1 MGVKITTKGDFK
13 ETDKWLTKMEN
24 LEKDAGLSLKTI
36 ADRTLSALKAATP
49 KDTGKTAESWYYN
62 IVKTKGKYSIE
73 FCNSN
78 MAKEGVDALNIVL
91 LLELGH
97 ATASGSWV
105 SGLHFVE
112 PTVEKE
118 YSNLLLE
125 AKKLLQ

>member
-13 ETDKWLTKMEN
+13 KTEKWLAKMEH
-24 LEKDAGLSLKTI
+24 LEEDAGLSLKTI
-36 ADRTLSALKAATP
+36 ADKTLAALKEATP
-49 KDTGKTAESWYYN
+49 KDTGLTANSWYYN
-62 IVKTKGKYSIE
+62 IIKTKGKYSIE

-78 MAKEGVDALNIVL
+78 MAKDGVEALNIVL

-112 PTVEKE
+112 PTVERS
-118 YSNLLLE
+118 YAMLLE
-125 AKKLLQ
+125 DAKKLLK

>member
-13 ETDKWLTKMEN
+13 KTEKWLAKMEH
-24 LEKDAGLSLKTI
+24 LEEDAGLSLKTI
-36 ADRTLSALKAATP
+36 ADKTLGALKEATP
-49 KDTGKTAESWYYN
+49 KDTGLTANSWYYN
-62 IVKTKGKYSIE
+62 IIKTKGKYSIE

-78 MAKEGVDALNIVL
+78 MAKDGVEALNIVL

-112 PTVEKE
+112 PTVERS
-118 YSNLLLE
+118 YAMLLE
-125 AKKLLQ
+125 DAKKLLK